1 MEFFLFLLNL
11 NGFEVGGGGRRRR
24 REKGKDLTFQLLLA
38 GVAFPDEAV
47 EIAAVDLIQLIAFG
61 EMAKVGPVNLVQI
74 ALGHPETQS
83 PAQFR
88 QFIIIGPST
97 ATSSTTPTAA
107 TTAITAATI
116 TTRFWSIPPGDWP
129 RPAPSL
135 DGLLNALII
144 PLMLGSFHSFNF
156 FFKFDPC
163 SGLTLRI
170 LGNFLQGTL
179 YLFFCHGN
187 SDSIKQIE
195 TIELR

>member
-1 MEFFLFLLNL
+1 MYE
-11 NGFEVGGGGRRRR
+11 EA
-24 REKGKDLTFQLLLA
+24 KDL
-38 GVAFPDEAV
+38 ERK
-47 EIAAVDLIQLIAFG
+47 
-61 EMAKVGPVNLVQI
+61 AKEDNKK
-74 ALGHPETQS
+74 
-83 PAQFR
+83 
-88 QFIIIGPST
+88 
-97 ATSSTTPTAA
+97 AA

-144 PLMLGSFHSFNF
+144 PLMHGSFHSFNF

-179 YLFFCHGN
+179 YLFFFLSWQQRQH
-187 SDSIKQIE
+187 Q
-195 TIELR
+195 T